1 MNKISKLNNY
11 MNNKTLDLD
20 SIIDKFTPYI
30 KTVINNMSGNN
41 LSFEDKEEILTDTF
55 FILWKNRD
63 LEIIH
68 LEAYLSG
75 IARNLIKEKF
85 KKLNITY
92 NLDDYENIIEF
103 NDNIDM
109 LSEQREK
116 LSKLEI
122 GYKALNEEEFKI
134 LTMFYYSS
142 KSIKDIAKELKLS
155 ETNVKTKLFRIRKKL
170 KKFLM

>member
-1 MNKISKLNNY
+1 MNEISKLNNY
-11 MNNKTLDLD
+11 ISNKNLDLD
-20 SIIDKFTPYI
+20 RLIDDFSPYI
-30 KTVINNMSGNN
+30 KTVINNMVGNN

-55 FILWKNRD
+55 FILWKNRN

-68 LEAYLSG
+68 LESYLAG

-92 NLDDYENIIEF
+92 NIDDFENIIELY
-103 NDNIDM
+103 DNIDM
-109 LSEQREK
+109 ISEQREK

-122 GYKALNEEEFKI
+122 GYKALNEEEFEI

-142 KSIKDIAKELKLS
+142 KSIKDIAKKLKLS

-170 KKFLM
+170 KKFLI